1 MWLARCSCYGTVI
14 QFKTAEAQ
22 RGDLTVTVTATGA
35 LQPTY
40 QVQVGVEVSG
50 TMKTVAVD
58 HNDWVKVGQ
67 VLARLDTTKL
77 EAQVL

>member
-1 MWLARCSCYGTVI
+1 MATVI
-14 QFKTAEAQ
+14 QLKTADAQ
-22 RGDLTVTVTATGA
+22 RGDLTVTVTATGT
-35 LQPTY
+35 LQPTH

-58 HNDWVKVGQ
+58 YNDWVKVGQ